1 MDTDPF
7 FRWADLVDDRGV
19 VNLLTPAS
27 RDVIVVDNEE
37 GIRPL
42 DALSCALCVTSYP
55 LEEACHLIG
64 VRRGPGGGVIGVLM
78 ELVILHEFACL
89 FIEYCQRH
97 DTGYGCV

>member
-42 DALSCALCVTSYP
+42 DALSYALRVLSYP
-55 LEEACHLIG
+55 QA
-64 VRRGPGGGVIGVLM
+64 
-78 ELVILHEFACL
+78 
-89 FIEYCQRH
+89 
-97 DTGYGCV
+97 